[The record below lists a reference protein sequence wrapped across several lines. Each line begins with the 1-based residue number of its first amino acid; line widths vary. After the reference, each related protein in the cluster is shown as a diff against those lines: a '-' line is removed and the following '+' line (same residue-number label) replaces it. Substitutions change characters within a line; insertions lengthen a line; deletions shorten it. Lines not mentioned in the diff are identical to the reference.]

1 MLRNESL
8 EEIWD
13 GKLYTLND
21 MVKADCR
28 GCNGCSECCRG
39 MDDTVVLDPLDV
51 HRICIYFKMEPEEL
65 IASRLE
71 IGFVDGLILPHL
83 AMTDPGKAC
92 SFLNAEGRCSI
103 HPYRPGFCRM
113 FPLGRYYQGD
123 DFSYILQVHECPK
136 PNRSKVKVKKWLDTP
151 DLKQYEKFV
160 REWHNFLRDVR
171 LLLSNSEDETLF
183 DNMNRYI
190 IGRFYRQPYDPDKDF
205 YAQFEARLVEGKNL
219 LAL

>member
-21 MVKADCR
+21 MVKADCQ
-28 GCNGCSECCRG
+28 GCKGCSDCCRG

-51 HRICIYFKMEPEEL
+51 HRICTYFKMKLEEL

-83 AMTDPGKAC
+83 AMTGPDKAC

-136 PNRSKVKVKKWLDTP
+136 PNRTKVKVKKWLDTP

-160 REWHNFLRDVR
+160 RDWHNFLRDVR
-171 LLLSNSEDETLF
+171 LLLSDSEDETLF

-205 YAQFEARLVEGKNL
+205 YAQFEARLVEGRNL

>member
-1 MLRNESL
+1 
-8 EEIWD
+8 
-13 GKLYTLND
+13 
-21 MVKADCR
+21 
-28 GCNGCSECCRG
+28 

-51 HRICIYFKMEPEEL
+51 HRICTYFKIDPEEL

-83 AMTDPGKAC
+83 AMTGPDKAC
-92 SFLNAEGRCSI
+92 SFLTTEGRCSI
-103 HPYRPGFCRM
+103 HPCRPGFCRM

-136 PNRSKVKVKKWLDTP
+136 PNRTKVKVKKWLDTP

-160 REWHNFLRDVR
+160 RDWHNFLRDVR
-171 LLLSNSEDETLF
+171 LLLADSEDETLF

-190 IGRFYRQPYDPDKDF
+190 IGRFFRQPYDPEKDF
-205 YAQFEARLVEGKNL
+205 YTQFEARLVEGRNL

>member
-51 HRICIYFKMEPEEL
+51 HRICTYFKMEPEEL

-83 AMTDPGKAC
+83 AMTGPDKAC
-92 SFLNAEGRCSI
+92 SFLNAKGRCSI

-136 PNRSKVKVKKWLDTP
+136 PDRTKVKVKKWLDTP
-151 DLKQYEKFV
+151 DLRQYEKFV
-160 REWHNFLRDVR
+160 RDWHNFLRDVR
-171 LLLSNSEDETLF
+171 LLLSDSEDETLF

-205 YAQFEARLVEGKNL
+205 YVQFEARLVEGKNL